1 MEEKAYKT
9 MGITGGLS
17 IAIGIVTIVGGIVL
31 GVLSIVN
38 GGKLLKRKSEIMFQ
52 FFQNEDDNGL
62 NRMKKG
68 EAKAPL
74 FHCELGKR
82 K

>member
-17 IAIGIVTIVGGIVL
+17 IAIGIITIVGGIVL

-38 GGKLLKRKSEIMFQ
+38 GGKLLKRKSEIMF
-52 FFQNEDDNGL
+52 
-62 NRMKKG
+62 
-68 EAKAPL
+68 
-74 FHCELGKR
+74 
-82 K
+82 